1 MREFV
6 FKYVMHSQAS
16 YQDVWLVPG
25 FCDPLLITL
34 NPTEYQTHRLT
45 EQNSALS
52 NLQANYDFTR
62 SVSQSGCPAV
72 SSEFRCDCTFKNLL
86 SQQIRPRK
94 LWNYTTAKNF
104 QPKAALTIFTDAASA
119 VTAVTKNS
127 LYPIMMRLRQTRCQ
141 LLWTWATHCE
151 YSQAGEKAVRAQS
164 TRSTGGEELEVNSV
178 LAWMRAC
185 GRCRAAAAAAAEAR
199 QGRARQATLLP
210 LRACEEF
217 ASKSTKRHSKV
228 ILLITCWKNKTYE
241 SCTTPTEKLSW
252 EVMFPNQ
259 QTMRLIY
266 AALFSAEVTKCA
278 VPLAHMWFFFPS
290 SFRPTSDAN
299 ICTYFSS

>member
-45 EQNSALS
+45 EQNRALS

-164 TRSTGGEELEVNSV
+164 TRGTGGRNWKWILSWRGCERVGGAEL
-178 LAWMRAC
+178 LLLLLLKPGRA
-185 GRCRAAAAAAAEAR
+185 EHAR
-199 QGRARQATLLP
+199 PPYCHWGRARSLL
-210 LRACEEF
+210 
-217 ASKSTKRHSKV
+217 
-228 ILLITCWKNKTYE
+228 
-241 SCTTPTEKLSW
+241 
-252 EVMFPNQ
+252 PNQ
-259 QTMRLIY
+259 QKGTLK
-266 AALFSAEVTKCA
+266 L
-278 VPLAHMWFFFPS
+278 
-290 SFRPTSDAN
+290 
-299 ICTYFSS
+299 YF

>member
-1 MREFV
+1 M
-6 FKYVMHSQAS
+6 
-16 YQDVWLVPG
+16 
-25 FCDPLLITL
+25 ITL

-104 QPKAALTIFTDAASA
+104 QLKAALTIFTDAASA

-151 YSQAGEKAVRAQS
+151 YSQAGEKAVCAQS
-164 TRSTGGEELEVNSV
+164 TRSTGGGGIGSEFCLGVDASV
-178 LAWMRAC
+178 WAVQSCCCCCWS
-185 GRCRAAAAAAAEAR
+185 
-199 QGRARQATLLP
+199 QAGQ
-210 LRACEEF
+210 
-217 ASKSTKRHSKV
+217 STPGHLTATEGVRGV
-228 ILLITCWKNKTYE
+228 CFQINK
-241 SCTTPTEKLSW
+241 K
-252 EVMFPNQ
+252 
-259 QTMRLIY
+259 
-266 AALFSAEVTKCA
+266 AL
-278 VPLAHMWFFFPS
+278 
-290 SFRPTSDAN
+290 
-299 ICTYFSS
+299 

>member
-1 MREFV
+1 
-6 FKYVMHSQAS
+6 MHSQAS

-45 EQNSALS
+45 AQNSALS

-72 SSEFRCDCTFKNLL
+72 SSEFRCCRNRYDRGSCETTRQRKTFSRNV
-86 SQQIRPRK
+86 
-94 LWNYTTAKNF
+94 
-104 QPKAALTIFTDAASA
+104 LTIFTDAASA

-164 TRSTGGEELEVNSV
+164 TRSTGGRNWKWILSWRGCERVGGAEL
-178 LAWMRAC
+178 LLLLLKPGRA
-185 GRCRAAAAAAAEAR
+185 EHAR
-199 QGRARQATLLP
+199 PPYCHWGRARSLL
-210 LRACEEF
+210 
-217 ASKSTKRHSKV
+217 
-228 ILLITCWKNKTYE
+228 
-241 SCTTPTEKLSW
+241 
-252 EVMFPNQ
+252 PNQ
-259 QTMRLIY
+259 QKGTLK
-266 AALFSAEVTKCA
+266 L
-278 VPLAHMWFFFPS
+278 
-290 SFRPTSDAN
+290 
-299 ICTYFSS
+299 YF

>member
-25 FCDPLLITL
+25 FCDPLMITL

-72 SSEFRCDCTFKNLL
+72 SSEFRCCRNRYDRGSCETTRQRKTFSRNV
-86 SQQIRPRK
+86 
-94 LWNYTTAKNF
+94 
-104 QPKAALTIFTDAASA
+104 LTIFTDAASA

-228 ILLITCWKNKTYE
+228 ILLITCWKNKTYQ

-252 EVMFPNQ
+252 EVMFRNQ

-290 SFRPTSDAN
+290 SFQPTSYAN
-299 ICTYFSS
+299 LCTYFSS